1 MAHIIVFGNEKGGS
15 GKSTTA
21 MHVLTALLRSGK
33 TVGALDLDL
42 RQKTLTR
49 YIQNRILY
57 IERTGIRLPFPETA
71 VLKKPSELG
80 MEPGFQAT
88 LRAFQ
93 DGIAQLD
100 QTNEFI
106 VADCP
111 GNYTQLS
118 ELTHAMADT
127 LVTPMN
133 DSFVDFDLLARIDGR
148 TNKVTGP
155 SIYSEMVWKAR
166 KARAETGSR
175 PMNWFVTRNRMH
187 SLAMKNKRR
196 VGEAL
201 EDLARRIGF
210 TLIPGFSDRVI
221 FKELFPNGLTLL
233 DLFDISDEPM
243 SMSNL
248 AARQE
253 VRDLVNALGLPDV
266 EIKF

>member
-80 MEPGFQAT
+80 MEPGFKAT
-88 LRAFQ
+88 LKAFQ
-93 DGIAQLD
+93 DGLAQLD
-100 QTNEFI
+100 QTNDFI

-127 LVTPMN
+127 LITPMN
-133 DSFVDFDLLARIDGR
+133 DSFVDFDLLARIDGE
-148 TNKVTGP
+148 TNKVVGP

-166 KARAETGSR
+166 KARAESGSR
-175 PMNWFVTRNRMH
+175 PMDWFVTRNRMH
-187 SLAMKNKRR
+187 ALSMKNKRR

-233 DLFDISDEPM
+233 DLVDVTNEPM

-253 VRDLVNALGLPDV
+253 VRDLVNALNLPDV
-266 EIKF
+266 TINF